1 MRCHLAAR
9 TLALVPI
16 MLVSAVAVRTAS
28 AQPPGPGGK
37 RLSTSVFAGVSF
49 GGTTDVT
56 IQPPPGGPPFTA
68 PNGRPSSVVPT
79 WTFKPGSDLIEG
91 MLEVL
96 GESAGVTPL
105 DDVLNGRPLYEPAWN
120 VGVRLSWS
128 RDPSGGRRHSWYAE
142 GSYNGTGFS
151 DPAPEMKQTIDD
163 LAAVFR
169 DDLFSTAPDK
179 AASGTVVTRGGYK
192 GAFVFTGGLECAFPD
207 WRLAARAGP
216 AVVVPLGGAPVTE
229 VRFDYRFIGGGIPFQ
244 ESDRVDLTF
253 TSSGGFGLA
262 AGVGYRQPLRRGL
275 DLELDLTLLGYHRT
289 QEILMSTSPASV
301 PGATLG
307 AAAFS
312 TPPGSP
318 TMVFSTNPNVP
329 TSLSGTVTDHTAYST
344 SGFVWQHLFR
354 VGVRF

>member
-1 MRCHLAAR
+1 MRCHRAAR
-9 TLALVPI
+9 TLALVPF

-28 AQPPGPGGK
+28 AQPPGQGGR
-37 RLSTSVFAGVSF
+37 RLSTSVFGGVSF
-49 GGTTDVT
+49 GGSTDVT
-56 IQPPPGGPPFTA
+56 IQPPAGGPPFTA

-79 WTFKPGSDLIEG
+79 WTFKPGSDLVDDVLEG
-91 MLEVL
+91 L
-96 GESAGVTPL
+96 GRTARAAPL
-105 DDVLNGRPLYEPAWN
+105 DDVLGGRSMYELTWN
-120 VGVRLSWS
+120 AGVRMNWTGDRSQA
-128 RDPSGGRRHSWYAE
+128 RRHSWYVE

-151 DPAPEMKQTIDD
+151 DPAPEMKQAIDD
-163 LAAVFR
+163 LSAIFR
-169 DDLFSTAPDK
+169 DDLFRDAPDK
-179 AASGTVVTRGGYK
+179 AASGTVVTRGGYG
-192 GAFVFTGGLECAFPD
+192 GAFIFTGGVECEFPN
-207 WRLAARAGP
+207 WRMAARVGP
-216 AVVVPLGGAPVTE
+216 AVVAPIGDAAVTE
-229 VRFDYRFIGGGIPFQ
+229 VRFDYRFTGGGIPFQ

-275 DLELDLTLLGYHRT
+275 DLELNLTLLGYHRT

-329 TSLSGTVTDHTAYST
+329 TSLSGTVTDYKAYST
-344 SGFVWQHLFR
+344 SGFVWQHQFR